1 MSEVHDDSVTYR
13 WLSMKA
19 MGIVVVVLLSVVAL
33 WIGLGALTFQ
43 VSTKSWFDGEGFTE
57 RAAQI
62 GDTFGATNALFSAL
76 AIALV
81 AVSTIL
87 QTQELR
93 AQRITVNASQEQLK
107 AQLAELALAREEA
120 RLTREEHAKSAESL
134 KDQAEMTATSACIQ
148 ALSTLAQMET
158 NGIGDLAFGPR
169 YKARLIKLIERLEV
183 KYDLRPEPV
192 IVKTN
197 RGPFHNADN
206 TDDSDVEG

>member
-107 AQLAELALAREEA
+107 AQLAE
-120 RLTREEHAKSAESL
+120 SL

-206 TDDSDVEG
+206 TDDSDGEG